1 MNTYEI
7 VSIINIAREE
17 EEDLSAAE
25 ETISQEIIKAGGEVM
40 DIGSMGRRK
49 LAYAIE
55 DYTEGLYILA
65 HFMLPPEAIV
75 ALRNSLKLNN
85 SIIRSLIVRYKKR
98 PTIELETVDP
108 EESGPELPEAVIETV
123 IMDVPI
129 VDDTDDDISITTSE
143 ETESFDDLQL
153 EVNIDSIPDE
163 DIPGTGPKEV

>member
-1 MNTYEI
+1 LNTYEI

-25 ETISQEIIKAGGEVM
+25 ETISREIVKAGGEVM

-98 PTIELETVDP
+98 PTIKLETVEP
-108 EESGPELPEAVIETV
+108 EESGAELSEAVI
-123 IMDVPI
+123 MDIPI